1 MEEAKPES
9 HLTSAAA
16 FVEGGI
22 QQACDDACSI
32 CLEDFSESDPSTVIS
47 LIIYL

>member
-1 MEEAKPES
+1 MEENTQSDDA

-22 QQACDDACSI
+22 QDACDDACSI
-32 CLEDFSESDPSTVIS
+32 CLEDFSESDPSTV
-47 LIIYL
+47 